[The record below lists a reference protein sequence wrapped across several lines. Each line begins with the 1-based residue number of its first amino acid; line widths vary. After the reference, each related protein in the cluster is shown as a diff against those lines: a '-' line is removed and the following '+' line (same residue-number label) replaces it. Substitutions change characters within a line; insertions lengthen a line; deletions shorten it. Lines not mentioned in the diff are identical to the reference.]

1 MHSKPPG
8 DPFSAS
14 QKHTI
19 KAPKRRD
26 QAGAKSSKPHDE
38 KCCVFVH
45 VGHRSVLERPE
56 IDEKKITIDIAYL
69 LLLLLLRYCYCY
81 CLGIATAI
89 A

>member
-38 KCCVFVH
+38 KCCVFVYF
-45 VGHRSVLERPE
+45 GHRPVLERPE
-56 IDEKKITIDIAYL
+56 IDEKKRLPLIL
-69 LLLLLLRYCYCY
+69 LIYCYCY
-81 CLGIATAI
+81 CLGIAIATA
-89 A
+89 